1 MESGIKDY
9 SQDFGPFDGRIWI
22 NAAHQGPLPIV
33 AAEMAREA
41 MAWKVSPHLLTT
53 ERFREVPR
61 RLKKA
66 LGRLMG
72 VPAGQVILG
81 NSASYGIHLLANGI
95 PWRSGDEVLLIKND
109 FPTDILPWLAL
120 EKQGVT
126 IRFLEP
132 ENPLPSAQELE
143 ESISPATRLLCSTW
157 VHSFSGYTADYEAL
171 GDVCADQDVIFVLN
185 GSHALGTR
193 PFDINNAPSVDAVVG
208 VGFKWLCGPY
218 GTGFAWM
225 RPELLET
232 LEYNNTYWQVMLP
245 ADYLAK
251 GDRELTLREKVGARR
266 YDVFGTANFFNFHPL
281 AGAVE
286 YLLDVGIE
294 TVRDHNQ
301 GLVDRLIAGMD
312 KDRYRLLSPESG
324 AQRSTLVYFSH
335 RESEKNEEIFRTLQ
349 EKGIDISFRQGKLRA
364 APHIYNTTDDIDR
377 LLEVLEGV

>member
-1 MESGIKDY
+1 MKDY
-9 SQDFGPFDGRIWI
+9 SGDFGPFDGRLWI
-22 NAAHQGPLPIV
+22 NAAHQGPLPKV
-33 AAEMAREA
+33 AARMAQEA
-41 MAWKVSPHLLTT
+41 ISWKVAPHLLTNDH
-53 ERFREVPR
+53 FRDVPR

-72 VPAGQVILG
+72 VPPDQVILG

-95 PWRSGDEVLLIKND
+95 QWRAGDEVLLVKND

-120 EKQGVT
+120 EKQGVN

-132 ENPLPSAQELE
+132 ESPLPTAQELAD
-143 ESISPATRLLCSTW
+143 SITPATRLLCTTW
-157 VHSFSGYTADYEAL
+157 VHSFSGYAADYRVL
-171 GDVCADQDVIFVLN
+171 GQVCADRDIIFVLN
-185 GSHALGTR
+185 CSHALGTR
-193 PFDINNAPSVDAVVG
+193 PFDINDAPVDAVVG

-218 GTGFAWM
+218 GTGFAWF

-232 LEYNNTYWQVMLP
+232 LEYNNAYWQVMLP

-251 GDRELTLREKVGARR
+251 EDSELTLRDNIGARR

-286 YLLDVGIE
+286 YLLDVGIN

-301 GLVDRLIAGMD
+301 GLVDRLIAGID
-312 KDRYRLLSPESG
+312 RDRYHLLSPEDG
-324 AQRSTLVYFSH
+324 PERSTLVYLSR
-335 RESEKNEEIFRTLQ
+335 REPEKNGDIFRTLQ

-364 APHIYNTTDDIDR
+364 APHIYNTQDDIDG
-377 LLEVLEGV
+377 LLEGLDAV